1 MASFKFEHQQ
11 LAPFPSP
18 TKSPRSARHAPRA
31 RAPLSCSKKI
41 KIWPRTGIS
50 FSHRLTVSF
59 SLSLSLSFSLSFTL
73 PPSLSLLSRAVSLRF
88 SLSFTRTLCIASIPT
103 QRSGI
108 QSFLTL
114 GEYGAV
120 QEGTTPR
127 RHYKALLTKPRK
139 TLLTAYYI
147 ICLCTLNTRCPLAWA
162 IGLYYDNR
170 RNKQQHTR
178 THTHTWFQF
187 PSSWAISSPYRRQD
201 FDQI

>member
-127 RHYKALLTKPRK
+127 RHYSKKALQGTTHQATQDAAHCILHHMLVHTKHTMP
-139 TLLTAYYI
+139 A
-147 ICLCTLNTRCPLAWA
+147 CLGYWA
-162 IGLYYDNR
+162 IL
-170 RNKQQHTR
+170 
-178 THTHTWFQF
+178 
-187 PSSWAISSPYRRQD
+187 
-201 FDQI
+201 